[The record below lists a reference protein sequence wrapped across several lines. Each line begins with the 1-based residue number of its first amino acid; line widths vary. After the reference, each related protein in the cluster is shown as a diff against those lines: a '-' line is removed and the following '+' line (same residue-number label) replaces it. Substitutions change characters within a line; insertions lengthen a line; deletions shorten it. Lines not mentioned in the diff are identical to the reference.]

1 MNIPSVGSY
10 VRVTVR
16 YPNINL
22 FEAETHKFE
31 TYEGRVVP
39 NEKWDS
45 PTSFCMTGNKYIR
58 IRNIRVDDD
67 VQIEY
72 ISGSERK
79 IDVTGFRGF
88 KVESKGKTYLVGVQ
102 NSKKF
107 TCNCTGFG
115 YRKTCSHVQ
124 AVAKRIMQ

>member
-1 MNIPSVGSY
+1 MNIPTVGSY

-16 YPNINL
+16 YLNINA
-22 FEAETHKFE
+22 FETEQYKTE
-31 TYEGRVVP
+31 TYEGKVVP
-39 NEKWDS
+39 NEKWDG
-45 PTSFCMTGNKYIR
+45 PASFCMTGDKYIR
-58 IRNIRVDDD
+58 VRNIRPDY
-67 VQIEY
+67 VQNIEY

-102 NSKKF
+102 HGRKF

-124 AVAKRIMQ
+124 AVAKRVMQ

>member
-10 VRVTVR
+10 VRVTVK
-16 YPNINL
+16 YLNTNL
-22 FEAETHKFE
+22 WDTDTYKYE
-31 TYEGRVVP
+31 TYEGQVIP

-45 PTSFCMTGNKYIR
+45 PTSFCMTGDKYIR
-58 IRNIRVDDD
+58 SRNIRVNDNI
-67 VQIEY
+67 QIEY

-88 KVESKGKTYLVGVQ
+88 KVVSKGKTYLVGVQ
-102 NSKKF
+102 NGTKF
-107 TCNCTGFG
+107 ACNCTGFG

-124 AVAKRIMQ
+124 AVAKRVMQ